1 MDSTVIQSIL
11 LAIVALIANFDFLTG
26 ATMISRPLVTGLLTG
41 IVMGDMTTGIIIGA
55 TLELAFMGAFSIGAV
70 IPPDTISGAILGT
83 AFAISTGKGA
93 EVALTL
99 ALPIAT
105 LVLLIKNLVHV
116 FVLPFFV
123 NKADDYAEVGNGK
136 GIMRMNMLGGFAYI
150 TLSIVL
156 VVGFGYY
163 LGSDAISALL
173 NVIPDYVLTG
183 LQIATGIL
191 PAFGLAM
198 LAEPILNKKSAIF
211 FFVGFA
217 LAGYLNLSVTALAI
231 FGVAIALVVTG
242 YTNPFGAKIKTVDVS
257 ENGGIDYDS
266 EEF

>member
-1 MDSTVIQSIL
+1 MESVLVQSIMLAL
-11 LAIVALIANFDFLTG
+11 LAMIANFDFITG
-26 ATMISRPLVTGLLTG
+26 GTMISRPLVTGMLTG
-41 IVMGDMTTGIIIGA
+41 IVMGDVRSGIIIGG

-83 AFAISTGKGA
+83 AFAINTGSGP

-116 FVLPFFV
+116 FILPFFV
-123 NKADDYAEVGNGK
+123 DLADKYAEAGNGK
-136 GIMRMNMLGGFAYI
+136 GIARTNIIGGFVYI

-156 VVGFGYY
+156 VVGIGYY
-163 LGSDAISALL
+163 LGGE
-173 NVIPDYVLTG
+173 VIGAVLDKIPSFILTG

-198 LAEPILNKKSAIF
+198 LAEPILNKRSVVF
-211 FFVGFA
+211 FFFGFA
-217 LAGYLNLSVTALAI
+217 LAGYFNLPVAALAL
-231 FGVAIALVVTG
+231 FGVVFALMLTG
-242 YTNPFGAKIKTVDVS
+242 FTNPYQQIQKPSTAHEGV
-257 ENGGIDYDS
+257 NYDS